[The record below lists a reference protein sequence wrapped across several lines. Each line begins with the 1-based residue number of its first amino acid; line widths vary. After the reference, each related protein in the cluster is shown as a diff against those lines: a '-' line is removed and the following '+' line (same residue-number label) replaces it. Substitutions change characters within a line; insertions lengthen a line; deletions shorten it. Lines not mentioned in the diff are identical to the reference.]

1 MGSTTVRLGGGVTG
15 AARNQTA
22 LTWNCLV
29 SIRAGPIQ
37 AWPKAE
43 TTRLTNESIKLHF
56 KQPIKIT
63 EISFKFNPR
72 RLHHGHLSFARLSL
86 GEEEDAEDATRLWAT
101 LLPLSMHMHR
111 ESSGKINGKL
121 FQANNAN
128 LM

>member
-1 MGSTTVRLGGGVTG
+1 MGPTTVRLGGGVTG

-56 KQPIKIT
+56 KQPIKIN
-63 EISFKFNPR
+63 EIRFKFNPR

-86 GEEEDAEDATRLWAT
+86 SSPRRCRRCHKAVGHTVSVINAHASGEQREDK
-101 LLPLSMHMHR
+101 R
-111 ESSGKINGKL
+111 EIISSK
-121 FQANNAN
+121 
-128 LM
+128 

>member
-1 MGSTTVRLGGGVTG
+1 MRLGGGVTG

-56 KQPIKIT
+56 KQPIKIN
-63 EISFKFNPR
+63 EIRFKFNPR

-86 GEEEDAEDATRLWAT
+86 GEEEDATRLWPT
-101 LLPLSMHMHR
+101 LFPLSMHMHR